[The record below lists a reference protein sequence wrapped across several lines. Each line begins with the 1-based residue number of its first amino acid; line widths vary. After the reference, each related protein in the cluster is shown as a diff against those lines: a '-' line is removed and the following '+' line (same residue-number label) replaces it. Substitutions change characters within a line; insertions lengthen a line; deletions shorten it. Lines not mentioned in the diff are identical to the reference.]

1 MNESNPHI
9 TQSDS
14 VQIGDNAIGPST
26 GDIVINSGSNIMHC
40 SMCNTPIDAQN
51 NPGLYCFKEGCNTLF
66 CSNCESFFR
75 AKREPGEKPYCAD
88 HIAEFVGPNTPPE
101 PTGFN
106 SQEQE
111 ANVQQNMNQPEPV
124 LINQQL
130 NQMQP
135 VQIVQQPQPVSM
147 YQYAQIG
154 THGAPQGMHNLHHN
168 PYINQM
174 MIDPVTAFVRT
185 IKSWSGEGRAQRS
198 EYWWG
203 TLGYIFLLAM
213 IATIL
218 PFFIALM
225 FLDSNQ
231 GLGAASGFG
240 LLIGILSFALIV
252 FFIPVLSQTI
262 RRLHDS
268 GNTGWWVFLG
278 LIPYIGPLA
287 LLIFCV
293 LPSQPHQNKYG

>member
-1 MNESNPHI
+1 
-9 TQSDS
+9 
-14 VQIGDNAIGPST
+14 
-26 GDIVINSGSNIMHC
+26 MHC

-88 HIAEFVGPNTPPE
+88 HIAEFVGPNTTPE
-101 PTGFN
+101 PTGSN

>member
-88 HIAEFVGPNTPPE
+88 HIAEFVGPNTSPE
-101 PTGFN
+101 PTGPN

-268 GNTGWWVFLG
+268 GNTGWWVFLC

>member
-88 HIAEFVGPNTPPE
+88 HIAEFVGPNTSPE
-101 PTGFN
+101 PTGTN

-268 GNTGWWVFLG
+268 GNTGWWVFLC

>member
-1 MNESNPHI
+1 MNESNPNI

-88 HIAEFVGPNTPPE
+88 HIAEFVGPNTTPE
-101 PTGFN
+101 PTGSN

-268 GNTGWWVFLG
+268 GNTGWWVFLC